1 MRCFRTLSLM
11 TLLAAP
17 VTAALASEPVAPVS
31 FDDTARLM
39 ELELRLTDGLTARD
53 IAVTQVFNRFR
64 GVVVD
69 EGARLVGG
77 LPVRRALAVN
87 DLGGGRV
94 RISLAPVPAGQ
105 ALPDGIYAQ
114 FLEIEAQPR
123 ALALEPFTVL
133 HPIYLEVVGGAVRRL
148 DMPAYS
154 ARVEP
159 TVRGLDKLGRAIDLQ
174 PGTRGAAAA
183 APVGQALDVQVERG
197 DAFALPGDERN
208 EN

>member
-17 VTAALASEPVAPVS
+17 VGGALATEPVAPVS
-31 FDDTARLM
+31 FDDRARLM
-39 ELELRLTDGLTARD
+39 ELELRLADGLTAQE

-94 RISLAPVPAGQ
+94 RLSLAPVP
-105 ALPDGIYAQ
+105 DGVVLADGVYAQ

-123 ALALEPFTVL
+123 ALTMEPFTVL
-133 HPIYLEVVGGAVRRL
+133 HPIYLEVVGGVVRRL
-148 DMPAYS
+148 DMPTYS

-159 TVRGLDKLGRAIDLQ
+159 TVRGLDKLGLAIQLQ
-174 PGTRGAAAA
+174 PGARGAAAA
-183 APVGQALDVQVERG
+183 APIGDALDVQVERG
-197 DAFALPGDERN
+197 DGFAVPGDERN